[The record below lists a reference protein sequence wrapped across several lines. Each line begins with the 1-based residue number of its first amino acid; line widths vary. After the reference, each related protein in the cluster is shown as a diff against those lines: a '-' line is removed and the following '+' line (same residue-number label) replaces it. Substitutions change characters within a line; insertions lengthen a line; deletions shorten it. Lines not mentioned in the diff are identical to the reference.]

1 LGLLAVRKYES
12 SLTMNDISTTT
23 LSRITHLT
31 CSACGT
37 PSSPFK
43 PQLLSACCQLP
54 LESQYEYSEEISKKI
69 LIGREGTM
77 WRYREMLPVLSDENI
92 VSLGEGFTPILNLN
106 NLARKYELSHLLLK
120 DEGQNPTGSFKA
132 RGLSMAISKAKE
144 FEVEGCIIP
153 TAGNAGVAMAAY
165 CAKAGMKAIVVMP
178 RHTPKAFKEECYWY
192 GADVQLVDGLI
203 NDCAA
208 KAKELNADNSLLDV
222 STLKEPYRLEGKKTM
237 GYEIAEQLKWSLPD
251 VILYPAGGGTGLIG
265 IWKAFLEMQQLGW
278 LPVNTKLPKMIAVQA
293 ANCQP
298 LVDTFYGKQ
307 VNCKSYTGKPTIAN
321 GLAVPRPLGEHMML
335 KVLNQSGGDAISIT
349 EQEMLEGLQELGRN
363 EGLFVAPEG
372 AAVWMAARKLVAENK
387 ISRDD
392 KIMLLNTGSGQKYM
406 ENVEGKYKF

>member
-1 LGLLAVRKYES
+1 
-12 SLTMNDISTTT
+12 
-23 LSRITHLT
+23 
-31 CSACGT
+31 
-37 PSSPFK
+37 
-43 PQLLSACCQLP
+43 
-54 LESQYEYSEEISKKI
+54 
-69 LIGREGTM
+69 M
-77 WRYREMLPVLSDENI
+77 WRYREMLPVFNDENI
-92 VSLGEGFTPILNLN
+92 VSLGEGFTPILTLA
-106 NLARKYELSHLLLK
+106 NLARKYNLSHLLLK

-144 FEVEGCIIP
+144 FGTDGCIIP

-165 CAKAGMKAIVVMP
+165 CAKAGMKAVVVMP
-178 RHTPKAFKEECYWY
+178 RHTPKAFREECYWY

-208 KAKELNADNSLLDV
+208 RAKELNTDGSLLDV

-237 GYEIAEQLKWSLPD
+237 GYEIAEQLNWTLPD

-265 IWKAFLEMQQLGW
+265 IWKAFKEMQQLGW
-278 LPVNTKLPKMIAVQA
+278 LPESIKLPRMVAVQA

-298 LVDTFYGKQ
+298 LVETYFGRQ
-307 VNCKSYTGKPTIAN
+307 ENCKNYTGKPTIAN

-335 KVLNQSGGDAISIT
+335 NVLHQSGGTAVSIT

-372 AAVWMAARKLVAENK
+372 AAVWMAARKLVAAGK
-387 ISRDD
+387 IDSHES
-392 KIMLLNTGSGQKYM
+392 ILLLNTGSGQKYM
-406 ENVEGKYKF
+406 DNVEGKYKV